1 MSHYRIGCDA
11 HKRYSIFAV
20 IDDQG
25 TLREEQRIDH
35 TPGAIRDYL
44 SAFPEG
50 TPVALESVG
59 NWYWI
64 VDEIEAS
71 GCAPKMAHALF
82 AKKMM
87 AHVCL
92 FIR

>member
-11 HKRYSIFAV
+11 HKRYSILAV
-20 IDDQG
+20 LDDRAK
-25 TLREEQRIDH
+25 LKEEQRVNH

-64 VDEIEAS
+64 VSKEKLCRDRCRRL
-71 GCAPKMAHALF
+71 CA
-82 AKKMM
+82 
-87 AHVCL
+87 
-92 FIR
+92 